1 MQALHPSHRG
11 APADS
16 GTDPTASVCIQM
28 AFTPRGPR
36 RPNRLHTMASSSPHW
51 AGVGLRQLERV
62 SGPRSP
68 GDGMG
73 SDQCCQPLAQAWE
86 ASLLLAEH
94 L

>member
-1 MQALHPSHRG
+1 MQALY
-11 APADS
+11 
-16 GTDPTASVCIQM
+16 PTTEGLLRTVALTRQRLY
-28 AFTPRGPR
+28 AFGWHFTPKGPR

-51 AGVGLRQLERV
+51 AGVGLRHLERM

-68 GDGMG
+68 GDGTG
-73 SDQCCQPLAQAWE
+73 SDQCCQPLTQAWE